1 MSLDKLMP
9 LMPDEVRSASRDL
22 SALRISRDPNR
33 PGSKGPWLTLF
44 VLILAGVGGWF
55 GWQKWGAS
63 SQLPEVE
70 AGLVR
75 LVGAAEASGIL
86 SASGYILPD
95 RKADVSSK
103 TFGRLEWIGVDVGSK
118 VKKDDV
124 IARLANADLAAGV
137 EESKAALRDAEREHA
152 RWKKIVEQGIE
163 PKERLD
169 KAETLLDL
177 ARARL
182 KQVEAALEYTLIR
195 APFDGVVVKRLAQAG
210 ETVGPSPA
218 GGGGGAL
225 CTLIDRNSLEMVAD
239 VNEANIGKVSP
250 GQKCEV
256 SVDARGERK
265 YRGEVRQIVPTADRQ
280 KGVVQVKVRL
290 LDADEGL
297 LPEMAARA
305 TFLREGVPAGSAR
318 KVIAPRGA
326 VRERGGVKQVLI
338 LEAGRVRAQT
348 VSAGPEGEDGVEIS
362 SGLSGGE
369 QVLTGGASVEDG
381 QAVRLKGAAR

>member
-1 MSLDKLMP
+1 MD
-9 LMPDEVRSASRDL
+9 RGR
-22 SALRISRDPNR
+22 R
-33 PGSKGPWLTLF
+33 
-44 VLILAGVGGWF
+44 
-55 GWQKWGAS
+55 
-63 SQLPEVE
+63 
-70 AGLVR
+70 GLE
-75 LVGAAEASGIL
+75 G
-86 SASGYILPD
+86 
-95 RKADVSSK
+95 K
-103 TFGRLEWIGVDVGSK
+103 
-118 VKKDDV
+118 KKDDV
-124 IARLANADLAAGV
+124 IARLANADIAAGV
-137 EESKAALRDAEREHA
+137 EESKAALRDAEREHV

-169 KAETLLDL
+169 KAETAVEL

-210 ETVGPSPA
+210 ETVGPAPG

-239 VNEANIGKVSP
+239 VNEANIGKVST

-256 SVDARGERK
+256 SVDARGDRK

-290 LDADEGL
+290 LDADEAL

-305 TFLREGVPAGSAR
+305 TFLREGAPAGSAR
-318 KVIAPRGA
+318 KVIAPRGSI
-326 VRERGGVKQVLI
+326 RERGGVKQVFV
-338 LEAGRVRAQT
+338 LESGRVRAQT
-348 VSAGPEGEDGVEIS
+348 VSAGPEGEDGIEIA
-362 SGLSGGE
+362 SGLVGGE

-381 QAVRLKGAAR
+381 QAVRLKKGNKE